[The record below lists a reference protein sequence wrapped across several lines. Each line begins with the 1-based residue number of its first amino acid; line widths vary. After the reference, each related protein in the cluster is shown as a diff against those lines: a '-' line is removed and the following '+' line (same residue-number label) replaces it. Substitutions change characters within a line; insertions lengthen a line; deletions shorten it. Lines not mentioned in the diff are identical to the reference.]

1 MEQYDAA
8 DGVDDVVR
16 LDDLSLRSLIALVE
30 RLKVTETT
38 DHYLCRELEL
48 DMAFFWAD
56 ENLKA
61 AKRPA
66 GARERIVEATEIRDR
81 VLSAHDFVGKSNV
94 HAAIEELNKVIEL
107 KMGL

>member
-1 MEQYDAA
+1 MERHDAA
-8 DGVDDVVR
+8 DGVDEVVQ

-48 DMAFFWAD
+48 DMAYFWAD

-61 AKRPA
+61 AKRPPSPEDRV
-66 GARERIVEATEIRDR
+66 GEATEIRDR
-81 VLSAHDFVGKSNV
+81 VMSAHDFVGRSNV
-94 HAAIEELNKVIEL
+94 HAAIEELNKVIEM